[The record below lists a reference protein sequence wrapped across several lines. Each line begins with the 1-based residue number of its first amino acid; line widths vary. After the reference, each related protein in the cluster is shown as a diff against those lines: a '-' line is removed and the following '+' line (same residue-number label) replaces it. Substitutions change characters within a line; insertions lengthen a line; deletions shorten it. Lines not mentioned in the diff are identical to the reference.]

1 MTSPPRQSFE
11 LTLGLSVGEAGNCIM
26 GKPLRDAAC
35 PEIELIEYHVIGDL
49 WLNFMKRGKSRSDW
63 TD

>member
-26 GKPLRDAAC
+26 GKRLRDAAC

-49 WLNFMKRGKSRSDW
+49 WLYFMN
-63 TD
+63 